1 MEQRLVIILIKPAV
15 HPIPAKAAVPAE
27 RTLVPTVA
35 AAPEAVAPP
44 ARLLPAAVV
53 LQVQA
58 ETAAVQA
65 GVLYGVM
72 YIAVTMSD
80 MDALITT
87 SVNPTKGENQTVVVS
102 DVKQMDLLSEA
113 LTDAV
118 LIQLATPLVLVVYK
132 P

>member
-1 MEQRLVIILIKPAV
+1 MLI
-15 HPIPAKAAVPAE
+15 PI
-27 RTLVPTVA
+27 TLQQSQA
-35 AAPEAVAPP
+35 
-44 ARLLPAAVV
+44 ARLLPAEVV

>member
-1 MEQRLVIILIKPAV
+1 M
-15 HPIPAKAAVPAE
+15 AVPE
-27 RTLVPTVA
+27 LVA
-35 AAPEAVAPP
+35 LP
-44 ARLLPAAVV
+44 ARLLPVAEV

-58 ETAAVQA
+58 ETVAVQA

-72 YIAVTMSD
+72 YLAVTMSD

-102 DVKQMDLLSEA
+102 DVKQMDILSEA
-113 LTDAV
+113 LADAV
-118 LIQLATPLVLVVYK
+118 LIQVATPLILVVYK

>member
-15 HPIPAKAAVPAE
+15 HPIPAKAAVPVVH
-27 RTLVPTVA
+27 TLVLTAVA
-35 AAPEAVAPP
+35 VPENVAPP

-72 YIAVTMSD
+72 YLAVTMSD

-118 LIQLATPLVLVVYK
+118 LIQLATPFILVVYK

>member
-1 MEQRLVIILIKPAV
+1 MSPAAR
-15 HPIPAKAAVPAE
+15 PIPVKADVHAE
-27 RTLVPTVA
+27 LILVLTV
-35 AAPEAVAPP
+35 VAGQE
-44 ARLLPAAVV
+44 LVVLPAHPLPVAEV

-72 YIAVTMSD
+72 YLAVTMSD

-102 DVKQMDLLSEA
+102 DVKQMDILSEA
-113 LTDAV
+113 LADAV
-118 LIQLATPLVLVVYK
+118 LIQVATPLILVVYK

>member
-1 MEQRLVIILIKPAV
+1 MNPAA
-15 HPIPAKAAVPAE
+15 HPIPAKAAVHAVHI
-27 RTLVPTVA
+27 LVLTGVA
-35 AAPEAVAPP
+35 VPELVALP
-44 ARLLPAAVV
+44 ARLLPVAEV

-72 YIAVTMSD
+72 YLAVTMSD

-102 DVKQMDLLSEA
+102 DVKQMDILSEA
-113 LTDAV
+113 LADAV
-118 LIQLATPLVLVVYK
+118 LIQVATPLILVVYK